1 MIFHK
6 LINLRGRFFLFIP
19 VMGIW
24 LALHS
29 LAFHVPQYKKQ
40 KASFTSCLS
49 CDPSR
54 ISVMWDDPDLSGTN
68 IRNAPGGKIINV
80 IRLEDFPD
88 GCYFEVVE
96 QVNGWFRIDSKIFG
110 MEKELINKGGSA
122 WIHRSVISVSTRNYG
137 NQKIPVRSAPGGG
150 TIVTTIN
157 KEANGIR
164 ILDLCGSWVKISYKG
179 KTGWISNKWICSIPW
194 TNCC

>member
-1 MIFHK
+1 MAFLKQIKF
-6 LINLRGRFFLFIP
+6 RSGFFPF
-19 VMGIW
+19 MGIF
-24 LALHS
+24 LTLHS
-29 LAFHVPQYKKQ
+29 LGFHKPQYKKQ

-54 ISVMWDDPDLSGTN
+54 IRVMWDDPDLSGTN

-80 IRLEDFPD
+80 IYPKDFPD
-88 GCYFEVVE
+88 GCYFEVVA
-96 QVNGWFRIDSKIFG
+96 QVNGWFKIDSKIFG
-110 MEKELINKGGSA
+110 TEKNLINKGGSA
-122 WIHRSVISVSTRNYG
+122 WIHRSVISVSTSNYG
-137 NQKIPVRSAPGGG
+137 NQKIPVRSAPAGG

-179 KTGWISNKWICSIPW
+179 KTGWIASKWICSIPW
-194 TNCC
+194 TTCS